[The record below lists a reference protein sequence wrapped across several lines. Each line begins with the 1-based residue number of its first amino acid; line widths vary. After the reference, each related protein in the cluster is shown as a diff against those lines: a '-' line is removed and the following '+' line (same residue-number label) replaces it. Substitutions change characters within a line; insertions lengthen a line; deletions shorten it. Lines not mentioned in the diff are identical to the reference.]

1 MSVKRKK
8 NTSFNIMV
16 RKFLRDHNIPSKKD
30 VEKLT
35 VRLERLEKMLLAIAE
50 ENRAKKTGDSHS
62 GAAAEAVMEIIG
74 EYEKGAGFAEILQ
87 KSGFEEKKLR
97 NLIFR
102 LKKTGRIECPVRGI
116 YAVKSKPQ

>member
-16 RKFLRDHNIPSKKD
+16 RKFMRDHNIPTKKD

-35 VRLERLEKMLLAIAE
+35 VRLERLEKMLVTLAE

-62 GAAAEAVMEIIG
+62 GAAAETVMEIIR
-74 EYEKGAGFAEILQ
+74 EYEKGAGFADILQ
-87 KSGFEEKKLR
+87 QSGFEEKKLR

-102 LKKTGRIECPVRGI
+102 LKKTGKIECPARGI
-116 YAVKSKPQ
+116 YAVKDKPQ